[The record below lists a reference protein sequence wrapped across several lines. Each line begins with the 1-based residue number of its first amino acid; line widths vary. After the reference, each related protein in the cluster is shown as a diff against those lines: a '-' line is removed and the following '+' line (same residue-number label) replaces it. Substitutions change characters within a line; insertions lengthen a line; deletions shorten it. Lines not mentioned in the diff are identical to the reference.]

1 MPKFD
6 LFLDSSCF
14 LWSPLTFKLRSLSF
28 SVLQFDNDVQELRM
42 IFEGQDHIHQAIN
55 GINRR
60 INEMLGIAQTLS
72 SQVSQLQQNQGAAVQ
87 HVSDSENLGSDLF
100 CFVHTRS
107 SGRPI

>member
-1 MPKFD
+1 M
-6 LFLDSSCF
+6 
-14 LWSPLTFKLRSLSF
+14 LRGFTISG
-28 SVLQFDNDVQELRM
+28 LQFDNDVQELRM

-87 HVSDSENLGSDLF
+87 HVSSSAG
-100 CFVHTRS
+100 HTQDFE
-107 SGRPI
+107 

>member
-1 MPKFD
+1 
-6 LFLDSSCF
+6 
-14 LWSPLTFKLRSLSF
+14 
-28 SVLQFDNDVQELRM
+28 M

-72 SQVSQLQQNQGAAVQ
+72 SQVSQLQQNQGAVQ
-87 HVSDSENLGSDLF
+87 HVSDSKNLGSDLF

-107 SGRPI
+107 SDRPF